1 LRTADH
7 SAIAGCTSAQEVA
20 IVTKPTIT
28 REEPAST
35 TLQPDGAVAMPSD
48 RRMCDPATKQ
58 GLSSRNRAL
67 IAQINLLELE
77 PMQIAYLCDRWL
89 PELDYLGKRA
99 RSVQRWHQWFQGIV
113 VVGGVAITALTSLN
127 LVQNS
132 SSLPLGFTVDEVLSG
147 AIFVLGLLVA
157 AGGALEGS
165 FGWGDRWRHF
175 RLRSELL
182 RGEGWAFLELTGS
195 TYRNFTTHAEA
206 FRTFVSRAER
216 AIQEEATEY
225 VAQLARTDSGSGG
238 GYDSCGG
245 GSNGDDSGR

>member
-1 LRTADH
+1 MTGYPRAQEVQEV
-7 SAIAGCTSAQEVA
+7 QEVA
-20 IVTKPTIT
+20 IVSNST
-28 REEPAST
+28 RTHDAPPAAAV
-35 TLQPDGAVAMPSD
+35 QPDGHLALPSAPVI
-48 RRMCDPATKQ
+48 CDPAGKP

-67 IAQINLLELE
+67 ITQINLLELE
-77 PMQIAYLCDRWL
+77 PLQIAYLCDRWL

-99 RSVQRWHQWFQGIV
+99 RAEQRWHQGFRWV
-113 VVGGVAITALTSLN
+113 VVLGGVAITALTSLN
-127 LVQNS
+127 LTQNAS
-132 SSLPLGFTVDEVLSG
+132 PGPLGFTIDEVLSG

-175 RLRSELL
+175 RSRSELL

-195 TYRNFTTHAEA
+195 TYRNFTTHGEA

-225 VAQLARTDSGSGG
+225 VSELARPDSDSSGG
-238 GYDSCGG
+238 SYPCDGDGG
-245 GSNGDDSGR
+245 EGGR